1 MNAVSITGC
10 GLLGP
15 GFDDWHSA
23 QALLRGDAEW
33 AHAPTRILAPELLPP
48 AERRRIGAVVKL
60 ALDVGVQAA
69 RAANADTRTLA
80 TVFASS
86 SGDGANCH
94 AICAMLAGADRL
106 LSPTRFHNS
115 VNNASAGYWGIATG
129 AQATSTIVS
138 AHDGSF
144 AAGLLEATTLAVSL
158 TQPVLLVAYDHP
170 YPEPLA
176 ATRPLTDAFAVAL
189 VLEPAP
195 TAEAGHPR
203 LTLTGFTARPADRA
217 PGALEALR
225 VGNPAARSLPL
236 LAALATRQ
244 TGAVALD
251 YLDDL
256 RLNLTVE
263 AGA

>member
-1 MNAVSITGC
+1 MNTVSITGC

-23 QALLRGDAEW
+23 RAVLREEAAWEP
-33 AHAPTRILAPELLPP
+33 APTRILAPELLPP

-60 ALDVGVQAA
+60 ALNVGVQAA
-69 RAANADTRTLA
+69 RAANAAPRTLA

-94 AICAMLAGADRL
+94 AICEMLAGPDRL

-138 AHDGSF
+138 AFDGSF
-144 AAGLLEATTLAVSL
+144 AAGLIEATTLATSL
-158 TQPVLLVAYDHP
+158 RQAVLFVAYDHP

-176 ATRPLTDAFAVAL
+176 ATRPIANAFAVAL
-189 VLEPAP
+189 VLDPAP
-195 TAEAGHPR
+195 ACGALR
-203 LTLTGFTARPADRA
+203 LTLTGFSAQPADRL

-225 VGNPAARSLPL
+225 VDNPAARSLPL
-236 LAALATRQ
+236 LDALARQ
-244 TGAVALD
+244 QAGTVVLD

-256 RLNLTVE
+256 RLTLEVE